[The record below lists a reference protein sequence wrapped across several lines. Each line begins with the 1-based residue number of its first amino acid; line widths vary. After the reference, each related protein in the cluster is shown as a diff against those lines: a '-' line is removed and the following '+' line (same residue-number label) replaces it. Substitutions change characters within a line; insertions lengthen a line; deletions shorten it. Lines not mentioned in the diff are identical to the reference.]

1 MDNKRTT
8 MTSPQ
13 STSAAPAAVAAPNQ
27 YHLHGGG
34 ITVSYY
40 PEGFGP
46 IPATGPITF
55 IYQDTHVA
63 LSFPAS
69 EVRTVAVEDLGTL
82 VSVTLKR
89 TVDVGSTSFS
99 LLIPRVNVVPRGA
112 PVAITTEGIT
122 TVHRTPFLPPGH
134 AQLDTYTVTRLTG
147 TASDGILPL

>member
-1 MDNKRTT
+1 MHS

-13 STSAAPAAVAAPNQ
+13 ATTAAPQAASVAPNQ
-27 YHLHGGG
+27 YHLHGSG

-40 PEGFGP
+40 PNGFGP
-46 IPATGPITF
+46 IPASGPIKF

-63 LSFPAS
+63 LSFSAND
-69 EVRTVAVEDLGTL
+69 VRTVAVEDLGTI

-99 LLIPRVNVVPRGA
+99 VLIPRVNVAPQGS

-122 TVHRTPFLPPGH
+122 TVHRTAFLPPGH

-147 TASDGILPL
+147 TASAGPLPL